1 MQQIPTVLNPS
12 VLQALSAG
20 GGALVVATLEG
31 EVLFATDEAK
41 RVLGDDPAD
50 VLWGR
55 DAGRLGT
62 AGREAAVH
70 LVQRLVQ
77 GMAQTSEP
85 AGDRSENV
93 AAMDSGLFAPLPRN
107 PALET
112 GEFAPPPARG
122 SRGSEE
128 EESRT
133 FGRNRRGSVAVLDRE
148 RIGGAPEVFLGPE
161 PDALRLRGSRH
172 ETSHGDV
179 LVLRVL
185 PGLDAPQFQ
194 SAGRAGLKARL
205 DRVLQRRLDDP
216 DHLPMLVTLEVVN
229 HDLVHD
235 SLGPS
240 AAETFLFRLE
250 HRLAEVLGEPDH
262 LARLEGPVFAVLLEA
277 TGMDHDSS
285 VADANG
291 VAAAISAPC
300 RVGDQTV
307 QPVIK
312 VGFALADS
320 NHLTADDM
328 LRDAAIARRRS
339 KAFRTRPAMAFVS
352 SMGSESRTRLDLQS
366 ALPGATERGELELHY
381 MPVVDMRSGRLRG
394 FEALLR
400 WRRPEGLLMP
410 SRFVHIAE
418 ETGQIRAL
426 GLWVLKTGIAQL
438 ASWRA
443 QGRVG
448 VHLALNISPRQLGAP
463 DLGRRVE
470 ALLRQY
476 RVPPALLEVE
486 VTESLLIEAPE
497 AAARTMNGLRAL
509 GVRTALDD
517 FGTGYASLE
526 QLHRY
531 PFDVLKID
539 RYFVQ
544 RLPGTETD
552 RRIIQTM
559 KTLAQSLG
567 MALVAEGIETE
578 HQEDFMRSIG
588 CDRGQGYLYG
598 RAMNAEDAGRLLTQD
613 PVFPLVR

>member
-1 MQQIPTVLNPS
+1 MVGP
-12 VLQALSAG
+12 
-20 GGALVVATLEG
+20 
-31 EVLFATDEAK
+31 
-41 RVLGDDPAD
+41 
-50 VLWGR
+50 
-55 DAGRLGT
+55 
-62 AGREAAVH
+62 
-70 LVQRLVQ
+70 
-77 GMAQTSEP
+77 
-85 AGDRSENV
+85 
-93 AAMDSGLFAPLPRN
+93 
-107 PALET
+107 
-112 GEFAPPPARG
+112 
-122 SRGSEE
+122 
-128 EESRT
+128 
-133 FGRNRRGSVAVLDRE
+133 
-148 RIGGAPEVFLGPE
+148 PEVALGPE
-161 PDALRLRGSRH
+161 PHAPRLRGSRH
-172 ETSHGDV
+172 ATVDGEV
-179 LVLRVL
+179 LVLRLL
-185 PGLDAPQFQ
+185 PGLGAPQSQ
-194 SAGRAGLKARL
+194 SVGRADLKARL
-205 DRVLQRRLDDP
+205 DVEIQRRLDDP
-216 DHLPMLVTLEVVN
+216 DQVPMVVTLEVVN

-235 SLGPS
+235 SLGPT
-240 AAETFLFRLE
+240 AAETFLFRIE
-250 HRLAEVLGEPDH
+250 HRLAGVLGEPDR

-285 VADANG
+285 VAGANA

-312 VGFALADS
+312 VGFALADA

-339 KAFRTRPAMAFVS
+339 KAFRPRPAMAFVS
-352 SMGSESRTRLDLQS
+352 SMGNESRIRLDLES
-366 ALPGATERGELELHY
+366 ALPGAAERGELELHY
-381 MPVVDMRSGRLRG
+381 MPVVDLRSGRLRG
-394 FEALLR
+394 FEGLLR

-418 ETGQIRAL
+418 ETGLIRAL
-426 GLWVLKTGIAQL
+426 GLWVIKTGISQL

-443 QGRVG
+443 HHKIA
-448 VHLALNISPRQLGAP
+448 VHLALNISPRQLGAS
-463 DLGRRVE
+463 DLGSRVE
-470 ALLRQY
+470 ALLREF
-476 RVPPALLEVE
+476 RVPPSLLEVE
-486 VTESLLIEAPE
+486 VTESLLIEAPDT
-497 AAARTMNGLRAL
+497 AARTMNGLRAL

-578 HQEDFMRSIG
+578 HQEEFMRSIG

-598 RAMNAEDAGRLLTQD
+598 RAMSAEDAGHLLNRD
-613 PVFPLVR
+613 PVFPLVRSS